1 MVSKTLA
8 KFLVYSSYTNNFF
21 CMSIDMTPSHIT
33 PPPLKLMR
41 WLEQLILEATFQKF
55 FERLIIYFANDSVP
69 I

>member
-1 MVSKTLA
+1 
-8 KFLVYSSYTNNFF
+8 
-21 CMSIDMTPSHIT
+21 MSIDMTPSHIT